1 MILLCLIQSNY
12 ASELHEINLPP
23 SSEFGLGPKSSQKG
37 IYKVSIVTPEPLR
50 KRRMQSI
57 RAHVTDINGNL
68 IENAN
73 ILIDGGMPQH
83 NHGLPTKPRVTKNLG
98 QGDYQ
103 IEGLRF
109 NMGGWWEVKLFISS
123 EFGEDTVIFNIDL

>member
-1 MILLCLIQSNY
+1 
-12 ASELHEINLPP
+12 
-23 SSEFGLGPKSSQKG
+23 
-37 IYKVSIVTPEPLR
+37 
-50 KRRMQSI
+50 MQSI